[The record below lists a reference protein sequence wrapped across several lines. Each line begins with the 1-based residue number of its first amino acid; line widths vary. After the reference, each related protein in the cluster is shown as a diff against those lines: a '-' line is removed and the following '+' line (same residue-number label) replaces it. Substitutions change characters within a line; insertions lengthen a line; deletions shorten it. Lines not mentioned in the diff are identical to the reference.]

1 MLFEYLKEHYEE
13 AEPIFLNDI
22 HLNGIRRDNFLHQ
35 VKTLTDAGKIKRY
48 EKGIYYIPKQTRF
61 RSASGPSPELMAK
74 YKYISRGLDTYG
86 YYSGGTFAN
95 IIGISMQVPMKKEIT
110 SNNTA
115 AIVREVTIGNQPFI
129 IRKTNIP
136 ICDKNV
142 KVLQLLELLKNL
154 NNYLDICYE
163 EAREKLKYYSLENHI
178 TKDDIDKYIR
188 AFPDS
193 TFRHYYEMRLGHVLA

>member
-35 VKTLTDAGKIKRY
+35 VKALTDAVKIKRY

-154 NNYLDICYE
+154 SNYLDICYE

-193 TFRHYYEMRLGHVLA
+193 PQRKRM